1 MPLTETGV
9 GLLDSGPPHWR
20 ELDDLLQRYYAMRL
34 KATLVL
40 MELRLYGRAAETFTP
55 PLVSAVEDAL
65 RDLQPGNVLPHG
77 RIDG

>member
-20 ELDDLLQRYYAMRL
+20 ELDGLLQRYYAMRL

-40 MELRLYGRAAETFTP
+40 MELHARKYIPGFG
-55 PLVSAVEDAL
+55 PLMRWFCLATLSANECVS
-65 RDLQPGNVLPHG
+65 
-77 RIDG
+77 